1 MDETVRAIE
10 TFRSWVADTPPGGLV
25 FFGGAGVSTES
36 GIPDFRSPDGL
47 YAQKYPYP
55 PEQMV
60 SRSFFDANPSAF
72 FDFYC
77 DRMLALDAQPN
88 RTHRKLA
95 ELEQAGTLA
104 AVVTQNIDGLHQ
116 KAGSKNVLELHGS
129 VLRNFCMAC
138 GAAYSVD
145 NLLALR
151 AQSDDSVPRCPACGG
166 IVKPDVVLYEEP
178 LNERTVHGA
187 VNAIAQADLLVVA
200 GTSLAVYPAAGL
212 IDFFTGRRPH
222 PARPPSRPLHRRQ
235 RRRGLRLLSARALS
249 RINSFANSTLNAC
262 KAPCLLPQPAAAKE
276 FVGHHRDTPKKTRP
290 PIISL
295 SGRFLEC

>member
-10 TFRSWVADTPPGGLV
+10 TFRSCVADTPPAGLV

-88 RTHRKLA
+88 RAHRKLA

-145 NLLALR
+145 NLLAFARPTTACRDAPPAAASTSNRRR
-151 AQSDDSVPRCPACGG
+151 AVRGA
-166 IVKPDVVLYEEP
+166 
-178 LNERTVHGA
+178 LNER
-187 VNAIAQADLLVVA
+187 
-200 GTSLAVYPAAGL
+200 
-212 IDFFTGRRPH
+212 
-222 PARPPSRPLHRRQ
+222 ARC
-235 RRRGLRLLSARALS
+235 
-249 RINSFANSTLNAC
+249 T
-262 KAPCLLPQPAAAKE
+262 AP
-276 FVGHHRDTPKKTRP
+276 
-290 PIISL
+290 
-295 SGRFLEC
+295 